1 MRDVLLLVDVLSAFD
16 HADGERLLASFR
28 DRFPALERRLREAR
42 AARVPVV
49 FANDNDGI
57 WDGDG
62 PALVRRALDGPGG
75 ELIARIAPGA
85 DDRLV
90 VKPRYSAFDHTPLG
104 LILEELG
111 TERILL
117 AGTATEM
124 CVAQTAI
131 SAREAGLKVT
141 VFADACAS
149 VDARNETIALEYLE
163 NVVGAFVER

>member
-1 MRDVLLLVDVLSAFD
+1 MRDAMLLVDVLDDFR
-16 HADGERLLASFR
+16 HEDGDRLLASFR
-28 DRFPALERRLREAR
+28 ERFPALERRLL
-42 AARVPVV
+42 AARSARVHVV
-49 FANDNDGI
+49 FANDNKGI

-62 PALVRRALDGPGG
+62 RALVRRALDGPAGD
-75 ELIARIAPGA
+75 LISRIAPSG

-104 LILEELG
+104 LILGELE

-141 VFADACAS
+141 VFADACAT
-149 VDARNETIALEYLE
+149 VDERNERIALDYLE
-163 NVVGAFVER
+163 NVVGAVVER

>member
-1 MRDVLLLVDVLSAFD
+1 MRDVLLLVDVLNDFR
-16 HADGERLLASFR
+16 HEDGDRLLASFR
-28 DRFPALERRLREAR
+28 ERFPALERRLQAGR
-42 AARVPVV
+42 AAGVPVV
-49 FANDNDGI
+49 FANDNEGI

-62 PALVRRALDGPGG
+62 PALIRRALDGPAG
-75 ELIARIAPGA
+75 ELISRIAPSRK
-85 DDRLV
+85 DRLV
-90 VKPRYSAFDHTPLG
+90 LKPRYSAFDHTPLG
-104 LILEELG
+104 LILGELE

-141 VFADACAS
+141 VFADACAT
-149 VDARNETIALEYLE
+149 VDERYERIALDYLE